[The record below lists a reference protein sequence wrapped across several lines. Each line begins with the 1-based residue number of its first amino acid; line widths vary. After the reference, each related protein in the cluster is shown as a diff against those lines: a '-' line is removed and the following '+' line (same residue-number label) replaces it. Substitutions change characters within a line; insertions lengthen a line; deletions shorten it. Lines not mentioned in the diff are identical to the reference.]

1 MGLVAGLN
9 VLETIQISSSGQE
22 TKHEPSVVELV
33 IQSLYR
39 LRCHAAVCKN
49 VKVYRM

>member
-1 MGLVAGLN
+1 MGLVVGLN
-9 VLETIQISSSGQE
+9 VLEMIQISSSAQE
-22 TKHEPSVVELV
+22 SKHEPSVVQLV

-39 LRCHAAVCKN
+39 LRCHAAVRKN